1 MKKRAFL
8 FLAAL
13 FVLFTA
19 NAANYYVSHGASVSI
34 SHSTHYPKAVN
45 IVGTESPV
53 QLLDNIATAPGCA
66 AYFDKTTTV
75 FEVRAGETVTPNI
88 SINGDWMHGYVYV
101 DWDNSGEF
109 DVDVTGTGPYTKGA
123 NNELMCW
130 SLYGHNSDGD
140 TGYNS
145 DGVYQS
151 SGNVLAPGS
160 FTVPAGLTEGST
172 FRMRYKV
179 EWNSIDPAGTAG
191 SKFLTD
197 GGSIIDVTLKIV
209 ASSGNVDTDGLYP
222 IDDYT
227 EPRVGTTPNESAWS
241 TIDDGLNATW
251 ASRDVHYKLHEVPEV
266 VKKSEAT
273 IYAWQG
279 ERANIQALLY
289 SKTDQGNLSVR
300 MTTWKKGE
308 TTTSINAGEAR
319 FVNYVIT
326 DDYKQCGD
334 HPINLTPWLVADV
347 IDQDKPHAVP
357 AMETRPVWCK
367 IEVPRNIEAGVYT
380 TTLEVVNES
389 DQVVET
395 LNLNINVNSRSI
407 PEVKDQKFHL
417 DFWQQPYA
425 VSRYYQVDR
434 WSDAHIEALRP
445 YLKALGDAGQRTVS
459 AILFYEPWGVQSHDK
474 FDPMIQTTLKSDG
487 TWSYDYTIFDKYV
500 NLCAE
505 YGIDKQINCF
515 SMVPWDM
522 SFRYWDE
529 ASSSYQ
535 TITTTTGA
543 TTYQNLWNS
552 FLSSFKTHLQS
563 KGWFE
568 KTNIAMDERAEADM
582 LNAYN
587 IASNLGFKMALA
599 GNYHSSL
606 SDKLQDFCVALGQ
619 DKDFTEAQREY
630 RKANNMVTTVYTSCA
645 DVEPN
650 IYSNSLPAE
659 ATFLPIYAAANDLS
673 GYLHWSW
680 MNWAESPLKDTRF
693 RLFGAGD
700 TYCYYPGNRSSV
712 RFERLVEGIHQYEKI
727 QILKAEYANNSEKL
741 GALNDLLARF
751 VSHSISGEQCA
762 SYVNDLEDFL
772 NGLEVEIPEP
782 TDVTTGYYHMVSRA
796 TARTEHIYN
805 DAFLS
810 GNTKKFTLQSDSKVT
825 TNNGIW
831 RVTVN
836 GDKLGIKNG
845 DGNNLVAGAS
855 YYGNVVGDFS
865 ELTVGSTYDVG
876 EYRYYFFSEALNCTN
891 GDVNFK
897 VNNIDYVTTWTDGP
911 ATAEDQQWRFEPVDM
926 EGKSAF
932 NVVINGAASGS
943 YVTYTHGSTIEKAF
957 NGGFFIAPE
966 NVSETAFAVVVPD
979 EIVLGANIQVANGT
993 ITVSNI
999 VLMEEPEKIEL
1010 FNTSRGSMSIPP
1022 YRIPGIAKTST
1033 GRLIAVAG
1041 RLVCGT
1047 DPGYGQVDAVCK
1059 ISDDNGV
1066 TWSAEKDIA
1075 VGTGQTSA
1083 TYNYFDTAFGDP
1095 AIVADRTSEEVAVIV
1110 VAGCT
1115 VYANTNTTRSNPNK
1129 IGIIHSTDN
1138 GNSWGTP
1145 VDITEQI
1152 YSLFDSGN
1160 PIESAFVAGGKVFQ
1174 SRIVKKGQYYRLYAA
1189 MCARP
1194 NGNRVIYSDDF
1205 GRTWKALGG
1214 ASALPATGGDE
1225 PKCEETPD
1233 GRVILSSRVAGGRIY
1248 NIYTYTNTME
1258 ATGSWSTEMKSTFT
1272 GSGKT
1277 PGNNSTNGEI
1287 LVVPVKRNSDNK
1299 EMYLA
1304 LQSLP
1309 TGSSRTNVGIFYK
1322 ELSEYSDYNSV
1333 ANLTIGWDGYYE
1345 VSTTE
1350 SAYSSMDLQADNK
1363 IAFIY
1368 EETLTK
1374 HGTAQ
1379 NPVSTSFPTGAGTH
1393 NYDGFDNFYIG
1404 YNLEY
1409 ITNGAYSVKTDV
1421 NRGNI
1426 VKKYLTSYVT
1436 NAEAADEL
1444 KAEANEAVQAL
1455 GDNPTTAEIDNIYT
1469 LLQPRDPF
1477 DGKVVTFTNVQQ
1489 NGTEYTIYVNSSNK
1503 LALSSSTVA
1512 TLGESA
1518 QFECTK
1524 QENGKYSFRNVATNM
1539 YMIWRAGDSQSY
1551 GYNSNSGTLS
1561 TYNATYCDFSI
1572 VDGSSTKAGTY
1583 YMVGKR
1589 DGGSTEGTFVAMS
1602 ATGVFDSWGNSVA
1615 WSSTYSNLYKIGFIE
1630 SAPATYTIAVS
1641 TENSS
1646 YGTVAIQGYTETSA
1660 EIEEGTSVT
1669 VVATPAEGYQFDGWY
1684 SNETEVSTSAS
1695 YTFTVSAETSLQA
1708 RFEEIPA
1715 PEEPEYCTSFGNST
1729 RTAGDRKL
1737 TSFTLSDGANGGT
1750 VNVNQSSSSGAA
1762 IYFDKTD
1769 TEISL
1774 EAGKEITSTIDWS
1787 STWMHSYLY
1796 IDFNDDKE
1804 FTPVVENHA
1813 VTEDSELLAYSFW
1826 TGTDGAPTTTGAND
1840 SYGYNSLGQSVS
1852 GDARASFALPTFTI
1866 PTTVA
1871 EGTYRARF
1879 KIDWNTANACT
1890 INSTSEAPCVVDFML
1905 TVTYPDGIADAS
1917 ADVIKVYANDG
1928 VIYINGYEGNVK
1940 VMNVIGQLVN
1950 DVYVNGNAQLDI
1962 KAGAYV
1968 VVTGD
1973 KVTKVIVK

>member
-1 MKKRAFL
+1 
-8 FLAAL
+8 
-13 FVLFTA
+13 
-19 NAANYYVSHGASVSI
+19 
-34 SHSTHYPKAVN
+34 
-45 IVGTESPV
+45 
-53 QLLDNIATAPGCA
+53 
-66 AYFDKTTTV
+66 
-75 FEVRAGETVTPNI
+75 
-88 SINGDWMHGYVYV
+88 
-101 DWDNSGEF
+101 
-109 DVDVTGTGPYTKGA
+109 
-123 NNELMCW
+123 
-130 SLYGHNSDGD
+130 
-140 TGYNS
+140 
-145 DGVYQS
+145 
-151 SGNVLAPGS
+151 
-160 FTVPAGLTEGST
+160 
-172 FRMRYKV
+172 
-179 EWNSIDPAGTAG
+179 
-191 SKFLTD
+191 
-197 GGSIIDVTLKIV
+197 
-209 ASSGNVDTDGLYP
+209 
-222 IDDYT
+222 
-227 EPRVGTTPNESAWS
+227 
-241 TIDDGLNATW
+241 
-251 ASRDVHYKLHEVPEV
+251 
-266 VKKSEAT
+266 
-273 IYAWQG
+273 
-279 ERANIQALLY
+279 
-289 SKTDQGNLSVR
+289 
-300 MTTWKKGE
+300 
-308 TTTSINAGEAR
+308 
-319 FVNYVIT
+319 
-326 DDYKQCGD
+326 
-334 HPINLTPWLVADV
+334 
-347 IDQDKPHAVP
+347 
-357 AMETRPVWCK
+357 
-367 IEVPRNIEAGVYT
+367 
-380 TTLEVVNES
+380 
-389 DQVVET
+389 
-395 LNLNINVNSRSI
+395 
-407 PEVKDQKFHL
+407 
-417 DFWQQPYA
+417 
-425 VSRYYQVDR
+425 
-434 WSDAHIEALRP
+434 
-445 YLKALGDAGQRTVS
+445 
-459 AILFYEPWGVQSHDK
+459 
-474 FDPMIQTTLKSDG
+474 
-487 TWSYDYTIFDKYV
+487 
-500 NLCAE
+500 
-505 YGIDKQINCF
+505 
-515 SMVPWDM
+515 
-522 SFRYWDE
+522 
-529 ASSSYQ
+529 
-535 TITTTTGA
+535 
-543 TTYQNLWNS
+543 
-552 FLSSFKTHLQS
+552 
-563 KGWFE
+563 
-568 KTNIAMDERAEADM
+568 
-582 LNAYN
+582 
-587 IASNLGFKMALA
+587 
-599 GNYHSSL
+599 
-606 SDKLQDFCVALGQ
+606 
-619 DKDFTEAQREY
+619 
-630 RKANNMVTTVYTSCA
+630 
-645 DVEPN
+645 
-650 IYSNSLPAE
+650 
-659 ATFLPIYAAANDLS
+659 
-673 GYLHWSW
+673 
-680 MNWAESPLKDTRF
+680 
-693 RLFGAGD
+693 
-700 TYCYYPGNRSSV
+700 
-712 RFERLVEGIHQYEKI
+712 
-727 QILKAEYANNSEKL
+727 
-741 GALNDLLARF
+741 
-751 VSHSISGEQCA
+751 
-762 SYVNDLEDFL
+762 
-772 NGLEVEIPEP
+772 
-782 TDVTTGYYHMVSRA
+782 
-796 TARTEHIYN
+796 
-805 DAFLS
+805 
-810 GNTKKFTLQSDSKVT
+810 
-825 TNNGIW
+825 
-831 RVTVN
+831 
-836 GDKLGIKNG
+836 
-845 DGNNLVAGAS
+845 
-855 YYGNVVGDFS
+855 
-865 ELTVGSTYDVG
+865 
-876 EYRYYFFSEALNCTN
+876 
-891 GDVNFK
+891 
-897 VNNIDYVTTWTDGP
+897 
-911 ATAEDQQWRFEPVDM
+911 
-926 EGKSAF
+926 
-932 NVVINGAASGS
+932 
-943 YVTYTHGSTIEKAF
+943 
-957 NGGFFIAPE
+957 
-966 NVSETAFAVVVPD
+966 
-979 EIVLGANIQVANGT
+979 
-993 ITVSNI
+993 
-999 VLMEEPEKIEL
+999 
-1010 FNTSRGSMSIPP
+1010 
-1022 YRIPGIAKTST
+1022 
-1033 GRLIAVAG
+1033 
-1041 RLVCGT
+1041 
-1047 DPGYGQVDAVCK
+1047 
-1059 ISDDNGV
+1059 
-1066 TWSAEKDIA
+1066 
-1075 VGTGQTSA
+1075 
-1083 TYNYFDTAFGDP
+1083 
-1095 AIVADRTSEEVAVIV
+1095 
-1110 VAGCT
+1110 
-1115 VYANTNTTRSNPNK
+1115 
-1129 IGIIHSTDN
+1129 
-1138 GNSWGTP
+1138 
-1145 VDITEQI
+1145 
-1152 YSLFDSGN
+1152 
-1160 PIESAFVAGGKVFQ
+1160 
-1174 SRIVKKGQYYRLYAA
+1174 
-1189 MCARP
+1189 
-1194 NGNRVIYSDDF
+1194 
-1205 GRTWKALGG
+1205 
-1214 ASALPATGGDE
+1214 
-1225 PKCEETPD
+1225 
-1233 GRVILSSRVAGGRIY
+1233 
-1248 NIYTYTNTME
+1248 
-1258 ATGSWSTEMKSTFT
+1258 MKSTFT